1 MAKIKK
7 ILIDDIA
14 KLTQAMLERASKKH
28 KSVNAYCIFVEGDY
42 YHVLTPHY
50 ESKEAE
56 TRMTRKMMAVLI
68 QNKEICDAFAKFVMP
83 PARYFEREEKK
94 AAKAARKSAENGTTV

>member
-28 KSVNAYCIFVEGDY
+28 KSVNAYCIFVEGDH
-42 YHVLTPHY
+42 YHVLAPHY
-50 ESKEAE
+50 ESEEEE
-56 TRMTRKMMAVLI
+56 TRVTRKMMDVLI
-68 QNKEICDAFAKFVMP
+68 SNKEICDAFAKFVMP

-94 AAKAARKSAENGTTV
+94 AAKAARKSAENGTNV